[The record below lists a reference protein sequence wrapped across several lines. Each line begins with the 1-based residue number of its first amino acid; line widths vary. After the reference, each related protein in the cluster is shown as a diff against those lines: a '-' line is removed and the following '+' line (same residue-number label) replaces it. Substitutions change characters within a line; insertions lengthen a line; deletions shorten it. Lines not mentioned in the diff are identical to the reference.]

1 MAPSRLLQIT
11 AVLCLTVLAVPAAL
25 LAQNVPSMV
34 AQVEVNGQPA
44 ADVSFA
50 VISDGN
56 LRRLATSGASGLAV
70 IEFGRVPF
78 SPGTRMATF
87 GVSCD
92 DRHEVL
98 FAPSGSVLPA
108 PNEACVRTHLGSVI
122 WGRSDRLEIALG
134 DAPRLMSRT
143 AEAITRAHYG
153 FRAQAG
159 PVLAL
164 VGGDELSNLGSGFG
178 GEVLVGYDWAG
189 GLGIGL
195 GLGFVRHGLEGSTSV
210 DESVSRLSVVAE
222 PRYSFGD
229 TEQRARPYV
238 AGRAAWQSL
247 DADDGAGLTTETG
260 WSYGLGA
267 GVDFPVARGLSAG
280 VAAHAARL
288 AISADAP
295 SGTSFDRSG
304 MLFSLGVVIRY

>member
-1 MAPSRLLQIT
+1 MAPSRLVQIA
-11 AVLCLTVLAVPAAL
+11 AVLCLTIPTALPA
-25 LAQNVPSMV
+25 QDVPSMV
-34 AQVEVNGQPA
+34 ARVELNGQPA
-44 ADVSFA
+44 PDVSFT
-50 VISDGN
+50 VVSDGN

-78 SPGTRMATF
+78 STGTQMATF

-98 FAPSGSVLPA
+98 FVPAGAVLPVA
-108 PNEACVRTHLGSVI
+108 DEACVRTRLGTVV
-122 WGRSDRLEIALG
+122 WGRSDRLEVALG
-134 DAPRLMSRT
+134 DAPRLASRT
-143 AEAITRAHYG
+143 AEAVTQAQFG

-159 PVLAL
+159 PVVAF
-164 VGGDELSNLGSGFG
+164 VGGDELANLGSGFG
-178 GEVLVGYDWAG
+178 GEALLGYDLVS

-195 GLGFVRHGLEGSTSV
+195 GFGLVRHGLEGSTSV
-210 DESVSRLSVVAE
+210 DESLSRWSVIAE
-222 PRYSFGD
+222 PRYTFGG
-229 TEQRARPYV
+229 TEERARPYV

-280 VAAHAARL
+280 VSAHAARL
-288 AISADAP
+288 AVGAESA